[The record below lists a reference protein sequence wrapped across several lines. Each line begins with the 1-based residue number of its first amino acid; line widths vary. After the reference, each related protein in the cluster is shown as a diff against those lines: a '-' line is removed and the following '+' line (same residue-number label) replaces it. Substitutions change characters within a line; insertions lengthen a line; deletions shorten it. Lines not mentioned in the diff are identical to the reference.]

1 MKFTI
6 PIDAKVTTNNKNY
19 KGFATGLFTQLR
31 LAGDQETVIDSGTEI
46 GTSGVYEFEVTG
58 NNLYLLLELWI
69 CATENGIYEK
79 VESWGGTDGKT
90 IESLNIL
97 DPADFNGGVPRS
109 NGTSFSNMSIDV
121 GTATN
126 DMLMWNGTKWEKKTL
141 AEAYAIISIG
151 AYKTF
156 KAKISQ
162 NGTGIPLTQQIYIN
176 DFGIT
181 PTWEYVGV
189 GVYKTRNLISGLVP
203 SKFHRYA
210 ESFPVYKNDAAEP
223 TTSLQGYCRLSIN
236 SDGYFQI
243 ETFNTSFAPA
253 NTVLRFHQTIEFIY
267 NN

>member
-6 PIDAKVTTNNKNY
+6 PINRTTDAGNLSPR
-19 KGFATGLFTQLR
+19 GGLLTQLR
-31 LAGDQETVIDSGTEI
+31 LASDNTTVVSTGTEL
-46 GTSGVYEFEVTG
+46 TTDTGVYEFEVTG
-58 NNLYLLLELWI
+58 NNLYLPIVLFI
-69 CATENGIYEK
+69 STGGAYE
-79 VESWGGTDGKT
+79 EEFSWGGTDGN
-90 IESLNIL
+90 IILNANVL

-109 NGTSFSNMSIDV
+109 NGTSFSNMGIDV

-126 DMLMWNGTKWEKKTL
+126 NFLVWNGTKWEKKTL

-162 NGTGIPLTQQIYIN
+162 NGTGIPVTVQIYIN

-189 GVYKTRNLISGLVP
+189 GVYKTRNLISGLVS

-223 TTSLQGYCRLSIN
+223 TTSLQGYCRLIIN
-236 SDGYFQI
+236 SDGDFQI